1 MRTDQF
7 KTTCLTDNRMN
18 IDGQTEHKNM
28 KIYSICKNDGM
39 MNVFFLFIYHQ
50 KECNER
56 IHLIPDKF
64 GLFY

>member
-1 MRTDQF
+1 
-7 KTTCLTDNRMN
+7 MN